1 MPRRVFQVIRR
12 LPVSSSSSRVRG
24 QFLDPGPGLLGLFA
38 QRLLARVDLF
48 QDGVELRVVGH
59 ASRQVGVVV

>member
-1 MPRRVFQVIRR
+1 MIRR
-12 LPVSSSSSRVRG
+12 LSVSSSSSRVRG